1 MCKPTND
8 LYQAF
13 YWSDINHYL
22 PTDNQIN
29 SLMKVCNGNE
39 KVLFELNPGNLSNL
53 LGLKWG
59 KGAFRHLSGSSYDK
73 FDTEAIVFPHSGHD
87 LQTGFPSRD
96 CQNNQ
101 IRKSQPNIHERLSIS
116 NDRFH

>member
-1 MCKPTND
+1 MWFEASYSLQKRDIIDNTDYVPFNKSEGANKFHMCKPTND

-59 KGAFRHLSGSSYDK
+59 KGLFAIYPVVLMINLTRKLLSSPFG
-73 FDTEAIVFPHSGHD
+73 T
-87 LQTGFPSRD
+87 
-96 CQNNQ
+96 
-101 IRKSQPNIHERLSIS
+101 
-116 NDRFH
+116 